1 MEGLTGIEPALSAWE
16 AGYAWPNSRRI
27 PAHTAPLVVSSS
39 AELWHVMAPSGTTLA
54 RMSRP
59 QTGVSGTD
67 PVPPGRVPRAVDKR
81 HESAPTWGYVLASGG
96 HEKGAAPAIYDP
108 GPPQR

>member
-1 MEGLTGIEPALSAWE
+1 
-16 AGYAWPNSRRI
+16 
-27 PAHTAPLVVSSS
+27 
-39 AELWHVMAPSGTTLA
+39 
-54 RMSRP
+54 MSHP
-59 QTGVSGTD
+59 QTGISGTD
-67 PVPPGRVPRAVDKR
+67 PLPAGRVPRAVDKR